1 MSKVIHI
8 PGERLDV
15 REPEPPTHGFTFDGE
30 ASLAAPRELVH
41 GVLGF
46 DGVAFLGGQSGA
58 GKTFVAL
65 YAATALSSGD
75 ASFFTHAVRERV
87 GVVILAAEGAG
98 TMAHRIEAARRAI
111 GAPEALPIA
120 WAGDVPNLGD
130 PKNVAEMVERLR
142 AVAERFRTEYGVRLG
157 VVIVDTVAAAFHLK
171 DENDNAEGARVVNHL
186 RQMGDA
192 LGCLVMPVHHYG
204 KSADTGLRGASAFRA
219 GADVVIS
226 VLADRNEATGE
237 VTRRRLALAKSRTR
251 DEGPIGDFE
260 LKFEALG
267 TDDFG
272 EDFGACYVVPS
283 ETRAAAAP
291 RSKLTER
298 QRLAVDA
305 LTDIVIDRG
314 KPAPSTFDLP
324 DGLRVVEV
332 DLWREEMFRRGV
344 LDKDASSPRE
354 DFRRVKLGLLGKRVA
369 AERDGLI
376 WAIRT

>member
-1 MSKVIHI
+1 MTKVTPIA
-8 PGERLDV
+8 GERV
-15 REPEPPTHGFTFDGE
+15 EAREPELPTRGFIFDGE

-58 GKTFVAL
+58 GKTFVAID
-65 YAATALSSGD
+65 AAIALASGD
-75 ASFFTHAVRERV
+75 ASFFGRSVRERV

-98 TMAHRIEAARRAI
+98 TMAHRIEAARRARN
-111 GAPEALPIA
+111 APEALPIA
-120 WAGDVPNLGD
+120 WTGEVLNLAD
-130 PKNVAEMVERLR
+130 LKSIPETVERVR
-142 AVAERFRTEYGVRLG
+142 AVGARFLADNGVRLG

-192 LGCLVMPVHHYG
+192 LGCLMVPIHHYG

-251 DEGPIGDFE
+251 DEGPIGDFD

-272 EDFGACYVVPS
+272 EDFGACYVVPTDTKS
-283 ETRAAAAP
+283 AAAP
-291 RSKLTER
+291 RSKLSER
-298 QRLAVDA
+298 QRLALDA
-305 LTDIVIDRG
+305 LTDVILDRG
-314 KPAPSTFDLP
+314 NPAPAAFDLP
-324 DGLRVVEV
+324 EGLRVVEV

-344 LDKDASSPRE
+344 LDRDAASPRE
-354 DFRRVKLGLLGKRVA
+354 DFRRVKLGLLGKRAA
-369 AERDGLI
+369 AERDGFI
-376 WAIRT
+376 WTVRT